1 MTTVQRVVKANDAGT
16 GWVVLDGSSQQV
28 LTHTRTKAEA
38 VDAATRELS
47 GGSGGGRLRV
57 HFADGRLQ
65 SDSVIAAQPQAL
77 HLTEAGAV
85 HGPSVP
91 NTARTIA
98 QEGKHVNKAL
108 DAADIAL
115 LAIAAVGVPV
125 SALIN
130 PNVQEAAGSGWVAFM
145 FATFTWTVGCAAAV
159 VVMRKG
165 GLSGWPLIGAVSLC
179 YAGALGVAAVI
190 GHGVLE
196 ITPQT
201 GFGGFNWLASVVVS
215 AIEAYGPV
223 GVLLGVSVG
232 SWLGFRASAHVDDN
246 FLV

>member
-1 MTTVQRVVKANDAGT
+1 MTTVQRVVKANDADT

-28 LTHTRTKAEA
+28 LTHTRTKREA

-65 SDSVIAAQPQAL
+65 SDSVITAQPQAL
-77 HLTEAGAV
+77 HLSGAGAV
-85 HGPSVP
+85 DDPSVT

-115 LAIAAVGVPV
+115 VAIAAV

-130 PNVQEAAGSGWVAFM
+130 PNVQEAAGSGWMAFM

-165 GLSGWPLIGAVSLC
+165 GRGCGPLILAVSLC

-201 GFGGFNWLASVVVS
+201 GFGGLNWLASVVVS
-215 AIEAYGPV
+215 AIEAYGPG